1 METKNISIKDICPEG
16 YILDKEKST
25 LDNLVFI
32 GKINYNYISEKLFKE
47 KNFYYITYDGDIR
60 EVREASSSSLSCHM
74 TDKNN
79 CTSKKQAKKLLAI
92 NQLLNVA
99 KYLNGDWQPD
109 WNSPDVKYKY
119 FIYMEPLNDKLYITF
134 STRYISSFIYFK
146 TKELAQKAIDILGE
160 KTIKLALSTD
170 W

>member
-1 METKNISIKDICPEG
+1 MEKIIQVSSICPEG
-16 YILDKEKST
+16 YEIDKERST
-25 LDNLVFI
+25 FEKIVFKPKKESYEDVYRKLFYGKKAYYFDKY
-32 GKINYNYISEKLFKE
+32 GKIEDTTLYESGY
-47 KNFYYITYDGDIR
+47 KN
-60 EVREASSSSLSCHM
+60 L
-74 TDKNN
+74 NN
-79 CTSKKQAKKLLAI
+79 CTSEKQAKKLLAI

-109 WNSPDVKYKY
+109 WNSPAVKYKY

-146 TKELAQKAIDILGE
+146 AKELAQKAIDILGE